1 MTAIGSTHSAMA
13 DLDLSSRDF
22 DYGVDDEVRYAVE
35 RLRGEIAA
43 RIRQAAKRD
52 STAMGQ
58 DHFAYELA
66 ARIAESASDIMP
78 SSGRG

>member
-1 MTAIGSTHSAMA
+1 MTDVGSTHPAMT

-22 DYGVDDEVRYAVE
+22 DYGVDDELRSAVE

-43 RIRQAAKRD
+43 RIRQAAERD
-52 STAMGQ
+52 PPATGQ
-58 DHFAYELA
+58 DRFAYELA
-66 ARIAESASDIMP
+66 ARIAESVPDIMP